1 MNQRLDK
8 KIKELA
14 KDNTYS
20 KLKNYFNGEKCI
32 VFGCGPSLNDY
43 EPSLLIDRF
52 HDHYF
57 LCIKQSFYRF
67 KDRCNIHFIN
77 DNNMIRYEY
86 TEDQIVVSSGGPV
99 YPFRHLLSKDPS
111 FHYTIHNLGYN
122 KTIAKTNDFSMN
134 EFDEHFHVHWGPGI
148 MYEVVVPFVVHSGFS
163 KVKLLGWDYT
173 DSNVKHLPHYY
184 NENNRVKFHNPENGC
199 EKNETQDIIKSTCYL
214 YDYLSDKNIDC
225 EIITDKSYVSKKFPR
240 RKVE

>member
-99 YPFRHLLSKDPS
+99 YPFRHLLSKDP
-111 FHYTIHNLGYN
+111 
-122 KTIAKTNDFSMN
+122 
-134 EFDEHFHVHWGPGI
+134 
-148 MYEVVVPFVVHSGFS
+148 
-163 KVKLLGWDYT
+163 
-173 DSNVKHLPHYY
+173 
-184 NENNRVKFHNPENGC
+184 
-199 EKNETQDIIKSTCYL
+199 
-214 YDYLSDKNIDC
+214 
-225 EIITDKSYVSKKFPR
+225 
-240 RKVE
+240 